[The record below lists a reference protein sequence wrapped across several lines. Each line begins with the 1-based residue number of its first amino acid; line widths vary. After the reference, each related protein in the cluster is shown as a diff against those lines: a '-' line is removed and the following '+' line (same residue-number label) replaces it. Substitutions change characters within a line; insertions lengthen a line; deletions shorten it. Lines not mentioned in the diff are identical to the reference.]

1 MSCHVEN
8 CGMRLIGHENAA
20 YCKPAESL
28 VVHVNSMQLI
38 LNLVVDT
45 NGVIVCSGFTLRST
59 I

>member
-1 MSCHVEN
+1 
-8 CGMRLIGHENAA
+8 MRLIGHENAA